1 MQVENLVTKETK
13 MTEIEKMQK
22 FLEAEP
28 EMSEEQYDAEMKKLA
43 TEFGIKVS
51 DLDNVLASLT
61 NAGEAYAMKGLKF
74 YQENK

>member
-1 MQVENLVTKETK
+1 

-28 EMSEEQYDAEMKKLA
+28 EMSQDQYDAEMKNLA

-51 DLDNVLASLT
+51 DLDNVLAALANS
-61 NAGEAYAMKGLKF
+61 GEAYALKGLKF
-74 YQENK
+74 YQESK